1 MLNKIILIIGC
12 FAFSSMTFAACTT
25 MYNGKVVCGNGQ
37 TAGSYNP
44 NTGVAKRAE
53 TNPYNGVTHTQTS
66 RGGEA
71 YTKNGKGVVK
81 TPSGKTCVKTRY
93 NQGCN

>member
-1 MLNKIILIIGC
+1 MLSKIIILISC
-12 FAFSSMTFAACTT
+12 FAFSSLAFAGCAT
-25 MYNGKVVCGNGQ
+25 MPNGKVVCGNGQ

-44 NTGVAKRAE
+44 NTGVAARAQ
-53 TNPYNGVTHTQTS
+53 TNPNTGVTHTQTS

-71 YTKNGKGVVK
+71 YTKNGRGVVQS
-81 TPSGKTCVKTRY
+81 PGGKTCVRTRN